1 MDVRIVNDG
10 SVIGFTPLTPA
21 AQEFFDERIETE
33 SWQWM
38 GPTLWVDHRTVEAL
52 VDGMLSEGLEVGS

>member
-1 MDVRIVNDG
+1 MDVRIVDDG
-10 SVIGFTPLTPA
+10 SVIGLTPLTPA
-21 AQEFFDERIETE
+21 AQEFFDTIETE

-52 VDGMLSEGLEVGS
+52 VVGMLSEGLEVGS